1 MSSAPDSGRAIGVV
15 VQPDETSTTLE
26 MIRVAERAG
35 AGTVWLTT
43 GRFRPDALT
52 IMAAASQVTNWI
64 RMGTAVVPI
73 WPRHP
78 LALALQVDA
87 LESLAPGRIRLG
99 VGPSTPA
106 AMSPFGA
113 DFRRP
118 LSHMREYLTCL
129 RTLFGEG
136 RVDFQGEFVRAR
148 GRLAAPL
155 PTQVL
160 ASALGQGA
168 FRLCGEAADGA
179 ITWVC
184 PPRYVKSTGLP
195 ALRSGASAAGRVPP
209 PIVLCV
215 PTMVTEDVNELQ
227 RAAQRYIGPYRGFQ
241 YYREMFQESGYP
253 PGDKQ
258 LPPPLVDELVVSGSV
273 PEVVARLSELATW
286 SEVMVFPLTGGL
298 SDRRGF
304 ELCLEAIGKAG
315 GG

>member
-1 MSSAPDSGRAIGVV
+1 MPSAPDSSTSIGVV

-26 MIRVAERAG
+26 MIRMAEQAG

-43 GRFRPDALT
+43 GRLRPDALT
-52 IMAAASQVTNWI
+52 IMAAASQFTTRI

-99 VGPSTPA
+99 LGPSTPA

-129 RTLFGEG
+129 RTLFREG
-136 RVDFQGEFVRAR
+136 RVDFRGEFVRAK
-148 GRLAAPL
+148 GKLATPL
-155 PTQVL
+155 PTEVL

-184 PPRYVKSTGLP
+184 PPRYVKTTGLP
-195 ALRSGASAAGRVPP
+195 ALRSGASAADRVPP
-209 PIVLCV
+209 PVVLCV
-215 PTMVTEDVNELQ
+215 PTLVTQDIHEL
-227 RAAQRYIGPYRGFQ
+227 RRGAQQHIAPYRGFQ
-241 YYREMFQESGYP
+241 YYREMFQKSGYP
-253 PGDKQ
+253 PGDEK
-258 LPPPLVDELVVSGSV
+258 LPSPLVDELVVHGSV
-273 PEVVARLSELATW
+273 SEVVARLSELATW

-298 SDRRGF
+298 SDRPGF
-304 ELCLEAIGKAG
+304 ERCLEAIGKAG

>member
-1 MSSAPDSGRAIGVV
+1 MPSEPDSTAAIGVV

-26 MIRVAERAG
+26 MIGLAEQAG

-52 IMAAASQVTNWI
+52 IMAAASRFTTRI
-64 RMGTAVVPI
+64 RMGAAVVPI

-99 VGPSTPA
+99 LGPSTPA
-106 AMSPFGA
+106 AMSSFGA

-118 LSHMREYLTCL
+118 LSHLREYLNCL
-129 RTLFGEG
+129 RTLFREG
-136 RVDFQGEFVRAR
+136 RVDFRGEFVRAK
-148 GRLAAPL
+148 GKLATPL
-155 PTQVL
+155 PTEVL
-160 ASALGQGA
+160 GSALGPGA

-184 PPRYVKSTGLP
+184 PPRYVKTTGLP
-195 ALRSGASAAGRVPP
+195 ALRSGAIATDRGPP

-215 PTMVTEDVNELQ
+215 PTLVSEDIGEL
-227 RAAQRYIGPYRGFQ
+227 RSAAQRHIAPYMGFE
-241 YYREMFQESGYP
+241 YYREMFRRSGYSP
-253 PGDKQ
+253 DDQQ
-258 LPPPLVDELVVSGSV
+258 LPSSLLDELVVHGSV
-273 PEVVARLSELATW
+273 EEVAARLSELATW

-298 SDRRGF
+298 SDRQGF
-304 ELCLEAIGKAG
+304 ERCLEAIGKAVG
-315 GG
+315 K

>member
-1 MSSAPDSGRAIGVV
+1 MPSAPDRSTAIGVV
-15 VQPDETSTTLE
+15 VQPDEVSATLE
-26 MIRVAERAG
+26 MIRMSEEAG

-43 GRFRPDALT
+43 GRLRPDALT
-52 IMAAASQVTNWI
+52 IMAAASQFTTRI
-64 RMGTAVVPI
+64 RMGAAVVPI

-129 RTLFGEG
+129 RTLFKEG
-136 RVDFQGEFVRAR
+136 RVDFKGEFVRAK
-148 GRLAAPL
+148 GKLAAPL
-155 PTQVL
+155 PTEVL
-160 ASALGQGA
+160 ASALGEGA

-184 PPRYVKSTGLP
+184 PPRYVKATGLP
-195 ALRSGASAAGRVPP
+195 ALRSGALAADRVPP

-215 PTMVTEDVNELQ
+215 PTLVTEDIHELR
-227 RAAQRYIGPYRGFQ
+227 RAAQKHIAPYRGFR
-241 YYREMFQESGYP
+241 YYREMFHKSGYP
-253 PGDKQ
+253 PCDER
-258 LPPPLVDELVVSGSV
+258 LPSPLVDELVVHGSV
-273 PEVVARLSELATW
+273 SEVVARLAELATW

-298 SDRRGF
+298 SDRRSF
-304 ELCLEAIGKAG
+304 ERCLEAIGKAG
-315 GG
+315 GR

>member
-1 MSSAPDSGRAIGVV
+1 MPSPDSSTAIGVV

-26 MIRVAERAG
+26 MIRVAEKAG

-52 IMAAASQVTNWI
+52 IMAAASQVTNRI

-78 LALALQVDA
+78 LALALQVEA

-129 RTLFGEG
+129 RTLFREG
-136 RVDFQGEFVRAR
+136 RVNFRGEFVRAK
-148 GRLAAPL
+148 GRLAAPR
-155 PTQVL
+155 PTEVL

-184 PPRYVKSTGLP
+184 PPRYVKNTGLP
-195 ALRSGASAAGRVPP
+195 ALRSGASAADRAPP
-209 PIVLCV
+209 PVVLCV
-215 PTMVTEDVNELQ
+215 PTLVTQDVHDLR
-227 RAAQRYIGPYRGFQ
+227 RAAQRYIAPYRGFR
-241 YYREMFQESGYP
+241 YYREMFEKSGYP
-253 PGDKQ
+253 PGGEQ
-258 LPPPLVDELVVSGSV
+258 LPSSLVDELVVHGSV
-273 PEVVARLSELATW
+273 SEVVDRLSELATW

-298 SDRRGF
+298 SDRPGF
-304 ELCLEAIGKAG
+304 ERCLEAIGKAG
-315 GG
+315 G

>member
-1 MSSAPDSGRAIGVV
+1 MPSAPDSSTAIGVV

-26 MIRVAERAG
+26 MIRMAEQAG

-43 GRFRPDALT
+43 GRLRPDALT
-52 IMAAASQVTNWI
+52 IMAAASQVTTRI
-64 RMGTAVVPI
+64 QMGAAVVPI

-129 RTLFGEG
+129 RTLFKEG
-136 RVDFQGEFVRAR
+136 RVDYQGEFVRAR
-148 GRLAAPL
+148 GKLATPL
-155 PTQVL
+155 PTEVL

-184 PPRYVKSTGLP
+184 PPRYVKTTGLP
-195 ALRSGASAAGRVPP
+195 ALQTGAASAGRAPP
-209 PIVLCV
+209 PVVLCV
-215 PTMVTEDVNELQ
+215 PTLVTDDFPSVKS
-227 RAAQRYIGPYRGFQ
+227 AAQRHIAPYRRFQ
-241 YYREMFQESGYP
+241 YYRDMFLKAGYP
-253 PGDKQ
+253 PGDE
-258 LPPPLVDELVVSGSV
+258 LPRGLLDELVVHGSV
-273 PEVVARLSELATW
+273 SEVVARLTELSTW